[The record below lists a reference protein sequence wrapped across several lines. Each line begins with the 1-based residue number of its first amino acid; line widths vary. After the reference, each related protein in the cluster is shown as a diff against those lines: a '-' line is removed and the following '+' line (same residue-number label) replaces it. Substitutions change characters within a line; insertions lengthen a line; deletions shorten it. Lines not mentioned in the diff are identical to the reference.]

1 MAKQAS
7 DGFLCRFE
15 VRETPTKGRGVFAL
29 EPIAR
34 GSLVWRFRPGLFHVY
49 DEPAFIAL
57 IEGMPR
63 DQVVYE
69 FTHVFGFADFP
80 TCVIRVLDEGA
91 LINHAGAANLA
102 TNFAAPFAARP
113 DPSSP
118 TYLRDVAQA
127 LLEDRFALIAL
138 RDIEV
143 GEEFTVNYSEDIYD
157 PPFFLRLYEE
167 HGIVETYLD

>member
-1 MAKQAS
+1 M
-7 DGFLCRFE
+7 
-15 VRETPTKGRGVFAL
+15 RETPTKGRGVFAL
-29 EPIAR
+29 GPVAR
-34 GSLVWRFRPGLFHVY
+34 GSLVWRFRTGLFRVY

-91 LINHAGAANLA
+91 LINHAEAANLA
-102 TNFAAPFAARP
+102 TNFAAHLAARP
-113 DPSSP
+113 DLSSP

-127 LLEDRFALIAL
+127 LLKDRFALIAL
-138 RDIEV
+138 RDIEA

>member
-34 GSLVWRFRPGLFHVY
+34 GSLVWRFRPGRFHVY

-57 IEGMPR
+57 IEPMSR
-63 DQVVYE
+63 DEAAYE

-91 LINHAGAANLA
+91 LINHAAAANLA
-102 TNFAAPFAARP
+102 TNFAAPLTARP
-113 DPSSP
+113 DPSSA
-118 TYLRDVAQA
+118 TYLRNVAQA
-127 LLEDRFALIAL
+127 LLEDRFALVAL
-138 RDIEV
+138 RDIEA